1 MTSSTPQLLI
11 WSAEDGYKGYYRLW
25 QPRGPARAN
34 LVCLH
39 GIQSHSGWYD
49 YSSSRLCEA
58 GYIVWYMD
66 RRGSGRNWSQRG
78 DCPSYRRLLADVAE
92 FITNIREGMY
102 AAKIPGRGPGVGLPV
117 VLMAGSWG
125 AKLALGCCRAYPG
138 CADAL
143 ILWSPGFFPQ
153 VKLPWWQ
160 RLRIFVTRWVQP
172 TRTFPIPLNDP
183 RLFTANPEKIRFIEE
198 DEHSLREATARFLVE
213 SYRLDRYIRLAPQF
227 IRCPVLLLLAG
238 RDRIVDNART
248 KQFFAHWASQDKT
261 LVEYPE
267 AHHTLEFE
275 PQPDFFIEDILRWL
289 ERVVAA
295 LPRTEPPSPP
305 PLPAL

>member
-1 MTSSTPQLLI
+1 
-11 WSAEDGYKGYYRLW
+11 
-25 QPRGPARAN
+25 
-34 LVCLH
+34 
-39 GIQSHSGWYD
+39 
-49 YSSSRLCEA
+49 
-58 GYIVWYMD
+58 
-66 RRGSGRNWSQRG
+66 
-78 DCPSYRRLLADVAE
+78 
-92 FITNIREGMY
+92 
-102 AAKIPGRGPGVGLPV
+102 
-117 VLMAGSWG
+117 
-125 AKLALGCCRAYPG
+125 
-138 CADAL
+138 
-143 ILWSPGFFPQ
+143 
-153 VKLPWWQ
+153 
-160 RLRIFVTRWVQP
+160 
-172 TRTFPIPLNDP
+172 
-183 RLFTANPEKIRFIEE
+183 
-198 DEHSLREATARFLVE
+198 VE